1 MEHILQRI
9 DELFDELVVLRRDFH
24 MYPELGFEE
33 QRTAGIVEQYLR
45 NLGLNPVRMT
55 KTGVVALIEG
65 TQPEPVLMLRADMDA
80 LPMEEEN
87 DVPYKSRTPGV
98 MHACG
103 HDAHT
108 AMLLVAAKILV
119 ENRDRIKGTIKLVF
133 QPNEEIAGAIH
144 MINDGVLENP
154 KVDAVMGQHI
164 WTFMESGK
172 IGIAAGAIMAGL
184 DVFKIRIIG
193 KGGHTGA
200 PENSIDPV
208 LCAANVIQSVQLLQ
222 TREISNLD
230 STVIMFGKIEGG
242 TKGSIIPDE
251 VQLEGTIRFLYR
263 GGPDSEEQPTE
274 RFIRIAQG
282 ICQTHRCDCE
292 ISIKHENIPL
302 INNSEMAELACQT
315 AAEVFASS
323 KAIEVNRSLASEDF
337 SEFTERIPGVFVFL
351 GTANPEV
358 GSDYAHHN
366 NCFNIDE
373 PTMKQGVA
381 MHVLGAINFFKYAP
395 NLSFISQEQTSD

>member
-1 MEHILQRI
+1 MTGISQRI
-9 DELFDELVVLRRDFH
+9 EELYDELVSLRRDFH
-24 MYPELGFEE
+24 MYPELGFAEE
-33 QRTAGIVEQYLR
+33 RTAGIVEQYLR
-45 NLGLNPVRMT
+45 DLGLAPQRLT

-65 TQPEPVLMLRADMDA
+65 SQPGPVLLLRADMDA
-80 LPMEEEN
+80 LPVEEEN
-87 DVPYKSRTPGV
+87 EVPYKSRNPGV

-119 ENRDRIKGTIKLVF
+119 ETREQIKGTIKLVF
-133 QPNEEIAGAIH
+133 QPNEEVAGALP

-164 WTFMESGK
+164 WSFMPSGK
-172 IGIAAGAIMAGL
+172 VGIAPGPIMAGL
-184 DVFKIRIIG
+184 DVFTLRIIG

-200 PENSIDPV
+200 PEASIDPV
-208 LCAANVIQSVQLLQ
+208 LTAANVIQSVQLLQ
-222 TREISNLD
+222 TREISDLN
-230 STVIMFGKIEGG
+230 STVIMFGKISGG

-251 VQLEGTIRFLYR
+251 VELEGTIRFLYR
-263 GGPDSEEQPTE
+263 GGPNTEERPTE
-274 RFIRIAQG
+274 RFCRIVRG
-282 ICQTHRCDCE
+282 ICETHRCECE
-292 ISIKHENIPL
+292 IEIGHENIPL
-302 INNSEMAELACQT
+302 INNEEMADVVRQT
-315 AAEVFASS
+315 ALEIFPEK
-323 KAIEVNRSLASEDF
+323 KAIEINRSLASEDF
-337 SEFTERIPGVFVFL
+337 SEFSERVPGVFIFL

-381 MHVLGAINFFKYAP
+381 LHVLGALKFFNQAEQ
-395 NLSFISQEQTSD
+395 LSFLALDDN